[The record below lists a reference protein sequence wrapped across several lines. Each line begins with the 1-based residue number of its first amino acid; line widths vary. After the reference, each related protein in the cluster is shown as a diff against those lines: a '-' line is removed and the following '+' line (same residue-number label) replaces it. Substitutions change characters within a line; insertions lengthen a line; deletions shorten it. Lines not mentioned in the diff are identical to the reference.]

1 MSRLQQYTAAG
12 TLTGDELLILAQL
25 STSVT
30 ISAATISAQASD
42 NSYNDS
48 GSGFVTAGFEVGD
61 AVRVLGFTG
70 NTANNIVSG
79 VLTSVA
85 AGKMI
90 VGGTDGDVIVDD
102 AAGETVTIT
111 RWDTRRLPL
120 DAITGSGL
128 LADLPGFRGIPIN
141 SQSGNYT
148 TVAADAGKT
157 ILHPSGA
164 GAGDTF
170 TIDSNANV
178 AYDIGTAITFANLD
192 SNAVSIAITSDT
204 MYLAGDGSTGT
215 RTLAQYGVAT
225 AVKITSTVWLISG
238 AGLT

>member
-30 ISAATISAQASD
+30 ITASTISAQASD

-48 GSGFVTAGFEVGD
+48 GNGFVAAGFAEGD
-61 AVRVLGFTG
+61 AVRVTGFTG
-70 NTANNIVSG
+70 NTANNILSG

-85 AGKMI
+85 AGKI
-90 VGGTDGDVIVDD
+90 IIAGTDGDVIVDD
-102 AAGETVTIT
+102 AAGESVTIT

-157 ILHPSGA
+157 LLHPSG
-164 GAGDTF
+164 GGSGDTF

-178 AYDIGTAITFANLD
+178 AYEVGAAITFANLD
-192 SNAVSIAITSDT
+192 SNALSIAITSDT

-225 AVKITSTVWLISG
+225 AIKITSAVWVISG

>member
-30 ISAATISAQASD
+30 ITAATISAQASD

-48 GSGFVTAGFEVGD
+48 GNGFVTAGFAAGD

-85 AGKMI
+85 AGKII

-102 AAGETVTIT
+102 AAGESVTVTK
-111 RWDTRRLPL
+111 WDTRRLPL

-128 LADLPGFRGIPIN
+128 LADLPGFRGIPVN
-141 SQSGNYT
+141 EQSGNYT
-148 TVAADAGKT
+148 TVAADAGKM

-164 GAGDTF
+164 GAGDTI

-178 AYDIGTAITFANLD
+178 AHEIGAAITFVNLD
-192 SNAVSIAITSDT
+192 SNAISIAITSDT
-204 MYLAGDGSTGT
+204 LYLAGDGSTGT

-225 AVKITSTVWLISG
+225 AIKITSAVWVISG

>member
-48 GSGFVTAGFEVGD
+48 GSGFVAAGFAEGD
-61 AVRVLGFTG
+61 AVRVTGFTG
-70 NTANNIVSG
+70 NTVNNILSG
-79 VLTSVA
+79 VITTLT
-85 AGKMI
+85 AGKMTI
-90 VGGTDGDVIVDD
+90 GGTDGDVIVDD
-102 AAGETVTIT
+102 AAGESVTIAK
-111 RWDTRRLPL
+111 WETRRLPL
-120 DAITGSGL
+120 EAITGAGL

-148 TVAADAGKT
+148 CLAADAGKT
-157 ILHPSGA
+157 ILHPNGA
-164 GAGDTF
+164 GSGDTF

-178 AYDIGTAITFANLD
+178 AYEIGAAITFANLD
-192 SNAVSIAITSDT
+192 SNSVSIAITTDT
-204 MYLAGDGSTGT
+204 LYLAGAGTTGT

-225 AVKITSTVWLISG
+225 AIKLTSTEWMISG
-238 AGLT
+238 SGLT